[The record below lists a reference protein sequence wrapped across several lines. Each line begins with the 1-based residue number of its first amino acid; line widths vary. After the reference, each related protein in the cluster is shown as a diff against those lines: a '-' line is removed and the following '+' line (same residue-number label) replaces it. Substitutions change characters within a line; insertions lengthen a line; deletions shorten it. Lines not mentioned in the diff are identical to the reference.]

1 MTKDM
6 SNHMTGKFVKSMSK
20 LKKKNFSQMLKPS
33 NFGFFILHNPMSPG
47 NMLKREHCDAVNDS
61 KIRIIVACKA
71 KLN

>member
-1 MTKDM
+1 
-6 SNHMTGKFVKSMSK
+6 
-20 LKKKNFSQMLKPS
+20 MLKPS